1 MNDIRHKVIIRLNCI
16 GNTYEHCFSA
26 LVLLNKGLWVVIHAR
41 CNLLE
46 HASERARALD
56 DQCLHDQR
64 VNQDGSPKLQSS
76 QVSMQDTI

>member
-1 MNDIRHKVIIRLNCI
+1 M
-16 GNTYEHCFSA
+16 YERCFST
-26 LVLLNKGLWVVIHAR
+26 LVLLNKGLWVVSHAR

-46 HASERARALD
+46 HVAERARALD
-56 DQCLHDQR
+56 AQYLHGPQR